1 MESKEAALAD
11 ISRRGIYWLDNG
23 ELTEWRGKLEV
34 WKVDMT
40 KLRGSPGRL
49 CGSGVAEALAQ
60 GQTGDGGRE
69 GTLTHG

>member
-1 MESKEAALAD
+1 MGK
-11 ISRRGIYWLDNG
+11 
-23 ELTEWRGKLEV
+23 LTEWRGKLEV

-49 CGSGVAEALAQ
+49 CGSGMAEALAQ